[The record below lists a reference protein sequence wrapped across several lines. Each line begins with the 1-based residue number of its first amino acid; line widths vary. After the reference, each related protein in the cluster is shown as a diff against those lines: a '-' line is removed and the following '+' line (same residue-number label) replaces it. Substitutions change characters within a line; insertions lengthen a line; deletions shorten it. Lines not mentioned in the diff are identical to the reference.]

1 MEEIGNSQ
9 NGEDPSGSSPFFWT
23 DEVLMEGQLVQQL
36 VNGLLIG
43 FMYSLIAIGLTLIW
57 GVMNIVNFAH
67 GDFLMLGMFTSFWL
81 YTLYG
86 LDPLFSIPICTV
98 LLFVLGVLIYRFIVS
113 KVMRGPVLAQLVVTF
128 GVSIFLANLA
138 VFLWTPDFRLI
149 EKPLLRGTWEIGQI
163 ELSIPKLMAS
173 IGSVLASIFVFWF
186 LKKTRLG
193 KAILATEMDREAALL
208 MGINTERINS
218 ISFAIGSSLVGIA
231 GAFLSTYYYIYPQVG
246 GVFGTI
252 AFAIVALGGF
262 GSIEGAFLAGILVGL
277 VQTLGGYFFDPA
289 YKYAIVFLIYLITVW
304 IRPQGLLGW

>member
-1 MEEIGNSQ
+1 M
-9 NGEDPSGSSPFFWT
+9 
-23 DEVLMEGQLVQQL
+23 DEQLVQQL
-36 VNGLLIG
+36 INGLLIG

-86 LDPLFSIPICTV
+86 LDPLFSIPIVTV
-98 LLFVLGVLIYRFIVS
+98 LLFVLGLLIYRFVVS
-113 KVMRGPVLAQLVVTF
+113 KVMKGPMLAQLVVTF

-149 EKPLLRGTWEIGQI
+149 EKPLLHGTWELGWAK
-163 ELSIPKLMAS
+163 LSIPKFVAS
-173 IGSVLASIFVFWF
+173 IGSIIASVFVFCF
-186 LKKTRLG
+186 LKKTKMG

-218 ISFAIGSSLVGIA
+218 LSFAIGTALVGIA

-246 GVFGTI
+246 GIFGLI
-252 AFAIVALGGF
+252 AFSTVALGGF
-262 GSIEGAFLAGILVGL
+262 GSIEGAFIAGIIIGVA
-277 VQTLGGYFFDPA
+277 QTLGGYIFDPA
-289 YKYAIVFLIYLITVW
+289 YKFAIVFLIYLIVIW
-304 IRPQGLLGW
+304 IRPKGLLGW

>member
-1 MEEIGNSQ
+1 M
-9 NGEDPSGSSPFFWT
+9 T
-23 DEVLMEGQLVQQL
+23 DQLVQQI

-43 FMYSLIAIGLTLIW
+43 FIYSLIAIGLTLIW

-86 LDPLFSIPICTV
+86 VDPLFSIPVCTV
-98 LLFVLGVLIYRFIVS
+98 LLFILGLLIYRFIVS
-113 KVMRGPVLAQLVVTF
+113 KVMKGPMLAQLVVTF
-128 GVSIFLANLA
+128 GISIFLANLA

-149 EKPLLRGTWEIGQI
+149 EKPLLHGTWDIGDI
-163 ELSIPKLMAS
+163 KLSVPKFVS
-173 IGSVLASIFVFWF
+173 TIGSVIVSLFVFLF
-186 LKKTRLG
+186 LKRTKTG

-218 ISFAIGSSLVGIA
+218 ISFALGSALVGIA

-246 GVFGTI
+246 GTFGLI
-252 AFAIVALGGF
+252 AFCVVALGGF
-262 GSIEGAFLAGILVGL
+262 GSIEGAFIAGIIVGL
-277 VQTLGGYFFDPA
+277 AQTLGGFFIDPA

>member
-1 MEEIGNSQ
+1 M
-9 NGEDPSGSSPFFWT
+9 T
-23 DEVLMEGQLVQQL
+23 DQLVQQI

-43 FMYSLIAIGLTLIW
+43 FIYSLIAIGLTLIW

-86 LDPLFSIPICTV
+86 VDPLFSIPVCTV
-98 LLFVLGVLIYRFIVS
+98 LLFFLGLLIYRYIVS
-113 KVMRGPVLAQLVVTF
+113 KVMKGPMLAQLVVTF

-149 EKPLLRGTWEIGQI
+149 EKPLLHGTWDIGDI
-163 ELSIPKLMAS
+163 KLSVPKFVS
-173 IGSVLASIFVFWF
+173 TIGSVIVSLFVFLF
-186 LKKTRLG
+186 LKRTKTG

-218 ISFAIGSSLVGIA
+218 ISFALGSALVGIA

-246 GVFGTI
+246 GTFGLI
-252 AFAIVALGGF
+252 AFCVVALGGF
-262 GSIEGAFLAGILVGL
+262 GSIEGAFIAGIIVGL
-277 VQTLGGYFFDPA
+277 AQTLGGFFIDPA